1 MRVVQ
6 HKLPKAEEKAAAKP
20 TEEEVLWYF
29 YQRSYSIIRNVRDFS
44 VPFQDSLRGKIS
56 YIPMSIQYIFYLFKI
71 SGYNK

>member
-29 YQRSYSIIRNVRDFS
+29 NQRSYSIIRNVRDFS

-56 YIPMSIQYIFYLFKI
+56 YTDEHSVYILLI
-71 SGYNK
+71 